1 MRRRPQQA
9 APRGFVAGSREE
21 KERIRLGPPLP
32 RLPAPLGHSCH
43 RGTEDG
49 ACQRHTPSGDSETR
63 RVCECRSPDPL
74 PHSPLHL
81 SRKERRPGREAGYRM
96 MSERD
101 SGRRQVFSAGD
112 LTEILLLHNPL
123 VLRVCLDRPHSS
135 SHVRAAEAPTLPW
148 APPRD
153 TQPARSVSAAFAAW
167 FQPTA
172 GQGYRGAGR
181 G

>member
-1 MRRRPQQA
+1 MSQTPRFPPDLKQPCAAAPGSGRTLTCGNGRAHAASPRRAGSSRQDRASSRFGKDVVARQRPQQA

-32 RLPAPLGHSCH
+32 HLPAPLGHSCH
-43 RGTEDG
+43 RDWEGGRGVSGTRP
-49 ACQRHTPSGDSETR
+49 AETR

-101 SGRRQVFSAGD
+101 SADEAGVQCWGFNR
-112 LTEILLLHNPL
+112 NP
-123 VLRVCLDRPHSS
+123 
-135 SHVRAAEAPTLPW
+135 
-148 APPRD
+148 
-153 TQPARSVSAAFAAW
+153 AFA
-167 FQPTA
+167 
-172 GQGYRGAGR
+172 
-181 G
+181 